1 MVSRRSPSRINA
13 PPSPVPGELPDVLLF
28 MRSLWAIVHG
38 LQKVS
43 KRMSNDIGVTG
54 PQRLVLR
61 VVGMFPGLSAGAL
74 ASILHVHPS
83 TLTGV
88 LQRLVAQRLVTRSAE
103 PGDRRRAVL
112 HLTDRGVTVNAIT
125 EGTVEAAVRDA
136 LRTISDRDRGATMAV
151 LAVLAAQLERPGRQG
166 LSRGR
171 RGARKRTR

>member
-1 MVSRRSPSRINA
+1 MVSKRPPPRVNGPSLPVN
-13 PPSPVPGELPDVLLF
+13 PSQLPDVLVF

-43 KRMSNDIGVTG
+43 KRMSNDIGITG
-54 PQRLVLR
+54 PQRLALR
-61 VVGMFPGLSAGAL
+61 VVGMFPGVSAGTL

-88 LQRLVAQRLVTRSAE
+88 LQRLVAQRLVTRSSE

-112 HLTDRGVTVNAIT
+112 HLTERGATLNAIT

-136 LRTISDRDRGATMAV
+136 LRTITERDRTATTTV
-151 LAVLAAQLERPGRQG
+151 LSVLAAQLDRPARHAP
-166 LSRGR
+166 RAR
-171 RGARKRTR
+171 RAPRRRLR